1 MKKIKTMLIAIT
13 AVTVM
18 AQSTFAADI
27 PVESYP
33 DNATEES
40 VAIAQ
45 NLIGE
50 ILDEVQNGLG
60 YQPAWCKANNAVFAA
75 VLANETGGYGYADLA
90 AIARNAILQCRDMY
104 LRPEY
109 YAEKESK
116 VKALISDL
124 INEVEIGATDYK
136 TAEKQAYTRIYQTAD
151 PTFNPDTDCVGDF
164 CYWDMPSID
173 SALLTQARK
182 LLKNARSRAE
192 QMSITY
198 NGGFR

>member
-1 MKKIKTMLIAIT
+1 MKKIKIMLITIT

-33 DNATEES
+33 DNATDES

-109 YAEKESK
+109 YAEKENA
-116 VKALISDL
+116 VRALISDL

-136 TAEKQAYTRIYQTAD
+136 TAEKQAYTRIYQTAE
-151 PTFNPDTDCVGDF
+151 PTFNPDTNCVGDF
-164 CYWDMPSID
+164 CYWDIPPID

-192 QMSITY
+192 QITAIQ
-198 NGGFR
+198 

>member
-1 MKKIKTMLIAIT
+1 MKKIIIILCTVIITISAIT
-13 AVTVM
+13 VN
-18 AQSTFAADI
+18 AADI

-40 VAIAQ
+40 VAITQ
-45 NLIGE
+45 NLIGG

-90 AIARNAILQCRDMY
+90 AVARNAILQCRDMY

-109 YAEKESK
+109 YTEKENA
-116 VKALISDL
+116 VRALISDL
-124 INEVEIGATDYK
+124 INAVEIRATDYK
-136 TAEKQAYTRIYQTAD
+136 TAEKQAYIRIYQMAE

-164 CYWDMPSID
+164 CYWDIPAVD
-173 SALLTQARK
+173 GALLTQARK

-192 QMSITY
+192 QITAIQ
-198 NGGFR
+198 

>member
-1 MKKIKTMLIAIT
+1 MKKIKTMLITIT

-18 AQSTFAADI
+18 TQSTFAADI

-33 DNATEES
+33 DNATEKS
-40 VAIAQ
+40 IAVTQ
-45 NLIGE
+45 NLIGG

-75 VLANETGGYGYADLA
+75 VLANETSGYGYADLA
-90 AIARNAILQCRDMY
+90 VVARNAILQCRDMY

-109 YAEKESK
+109 YAEKENA
-116 VKALISDL
+116 VRALISDL
-124 INEVEIGATDYK
+124 INAVEIGATDYK
-136 TAEKQAYTRIYQTAD
+136 TAEKQAYTRIYQTAE

-164 CYWDMPSID
+164 CYWDIPPID

-192 QMSITY
+192 QITAIQ
-198 NGGFR
+198 

>member
-1 MKKIKTMLIAIT
+1 MKKIKTMLITIT

-18 AQSTFAADI
+18 TQSTFAADI

-33 DNATEES
+33 DNATEKS
-40 VAIAQ
+40 IAVTQ
-45 NLIGE
+45 NLIGG

-109 YAEKESK
+109 YAEKENA
-116 VKALISDL
+116 VRALISDL
-124 INEVEIGATDYK
+124 INAVEIGATDYK
-136 TAEKQAYTRIYQTAD
+136 TAEKQAYTRIYQMAE

-164 CYWDMPSID
+164 CYWDIPPID

-192 QMSITY
+192 QITEIQ
-198 NGGFR
+198 

>member
-1 MKKIKTMLIAIT
+1 MKKIKTILITITAIT
-13 AVTVM
+13 VM
-18 AQSTFAADI
+18 TQSTFAADI

-40 VAIAQ
+40 VAIMQ
-45 NLIGE
+45 NLIGG

-75 VLANETGGYGYADLA
+75 VLTNETSGYGYADLA

-109 YAEKESK
+109 YAEKEST

-124 INEVEIGATDYK
+124 ISEVEIGATDYK
-136 TAEKQAYTRIYQTAD
+136 TAEKQAYTRIYQTAE

-164 CYWDMPSID
+164 CYWDMPSVD

-192 QMSITY
+192 QMRVTQ
-198 NGGFR
+198 

>member
-1 MKKIKTMLIAIT
+1 MKKIKTMLITIT
-13 AVTVM
+13 AITVM

-40 VAIAQ
+40 VAITQ
-45 NLIGE
+45 NLIGG

-109 YAEKESK
+109 YAEKENA
-116 VKALISDL
+116 VRALISDL
-124 INEVEIGATDYK
+124 INAVEIGATDYK
-136 TAEKQAYTRIYQTAD
+136 TTEKQAYTRIYQTAE

-164 CYWDMPSID
+164 CYWDIPAVD
-173 SALLTQARK
+173 GALLTQARK
-182 LLKNARSRAE
+182 LLKNARSRAK
-192 QMSITY
+192 QITEIQ
-198 NGGFR
+198 

>member
-1 MKKIKTMLIAIT
+1 MKKIKIMLITIT

-33 DNATEES
+33 DNATDES

-75 VLANETGGYGYADLA
+75 VLANETCGYGYADLA

-109 YAEKESK
+109 YAEKENA
-116 VKALISDL
+116 VRALISDL

-136 TAEKQAYTRIYQTAD
+136 TAEKQAYTRIYQTAE
-151 PTFNPDTDCVGDF
+151 PTFNPDTNCVGDF
-164 CYWDMPSID
+164 CYWDIPPID
-173 SALLTQARK
+173 NALLTQARK

-192 QMSITY
+192 QITAIQ
-198 NGGFR
+198 

>member
-1 MKKIKTMLIAIT
+1 MKKIKIMLITITAIT
-13 AVTVM
+13 VM
-18 AQSTFAADI
+18 TQSTFAADI

-40 VAIAQ
+40 VSITQ
-45 NLIGE
+45 NLIGG

-90 AIARNAILQCRDMY
+90 AVARNAILQCRDMY

-109 YAEKESK
+109 YAEKENA
-116 VKALISDL
+116 VRALISDL

-136 TAEKQAYTRIYQTAD
+136 TAEKQAYTRIYQTAE

-164 CYWDMPSID
+164 CYWDIPAVD
-173 SALLTQARK
+173 GALLTQARK

-192 QMSITY
+192 QITAIQ
-198 NGGFR
+198 

>member
-1 MKKIKTMLIAIT
+1 MKRVKIMLITITAIT
-13 AVTVM
+13 VM
-18 AQSTFAADI
+18 TQSTFAADI

-40 VAIAQ
+40 VAITQ
-45 NLIGE
+45 NLIGG

-60 YQPAWCKANNAVFAA
+60 YQPAWCKANNTVFAA

-109 YAEKESK
+109 YAEKENA
-116 VKALISDL
+116 VRALISDL
-124 INEVEIGATDYK
+124 INAVEIGATDYK
-136 TAEKQAYTRIYQTAD
+136 TAEKQAYTRIYQTAE

-164 CYWDMPSID
+164 CYWDIPPID

-192 QMSITY
+192 QITEIQ
-198 NGGFR
+198 

>member
-1 MKKIKTMLIAIT
+1 MKKIKTMLITITAIT
-13 AVTVM
+13 VM
-18 AQSTFAADI
+18 TQSTFAADI

-33 DNATEES
+33 DNATEKS
-40 VAIAQ
+40 IAVTQ

-90 AIARNAILQCRDMY
+90 AIARNVILQCRDMY

-109 YAEKESK
+109 YAEKENA
-116 VKALISDL
+116 VRALISDL

-136 TAEKQAYTRIYQTAD
+136 TAEKQAYTRIYQTTE

-164 CYWDMPSID
+164 CYWDMPPID

-192 QMSITY
+192 QITEIQ
-198 NGGFR
+198 

>member
-1 MKKIKTMLIAIT
+1 MKKIKTMLITMTAI
-13 AVTVM
+13 TVM

-40 VAIAQ
+40 VAITQ
-45 NLIGE
+45 NLIGG

-75 VLANETGGYGYADLA
+75 VLANETGGYGFADLA

-109 YAEKESK
+109 YTEKENA
-116 VKALISDL
+116 VRALISDL
-124 INEVEIGATDYK
+124 INEVKIGATDYK
-136 TAEKQAYTRIYQTAD
+136 TAEKQAYTRIYQTAE

-164 CYWDMPSID
+164 CYWDMPSVD

-192 QMSITY
+192 PMSITY

>member
-1 MKKIKTMLIAIT
+1 MKKIKTMLITIT
-13 AVTVM
+13 AITVM

-40 VAIAQ
+40 VAIMQ
-45 NLIGE
+45 NLIGG
-50 ILDEVQNGLG
+50 ILDEVQNELG

-90 AIARNAILQCRDMY
+90 AIARNAILQFRDMY

-109 YAEKESK
+109 YAEKENA
-116 VKALISDL
+116 VRALISDL

-136 TAEKQAYTRIYQTAD
+136 TAEKQAYTRIYQTAE

-164 CYWDMPSID
+164 CYWDIPAVD
-173 SALLTQARK
+173 GALLTQARK

-192 QMSITY
+192 QITAIQ
-198 NGGFR
+198 

>member
-1 MKKIKTMLIAIT
+1 MKKLFKTAMVLSLALSFT
-13 AVTVM
+13 TSA
-18 AQSTFAADI
+18 FAADI

-33 DNATEES
+33 DNATDES
-40 VAIAQ
+40 VAITQ
-45 NLIGE
+45 NLIGG
-50 ILDEVQNGLG
+50 ILDEVQNGIG

-109 YAEKESK
+109 YAEKENA
-116 VKALISDL
+116 VRTLISDL
-124 INEVEIGATDYK
+124 INEVESGATDYK
-136 TAEKQAYTRIYQTAD
+136 TAEKQTYTRIYQMAE

-164 CYWDMPSID
+164 CYWDMPPID

-192 QMSITY
+192 QMTEIQ
-198 NGGFR
+198 

>member
-1 MKKIKTMLIAIT
+1 MKKIKTMLITITAIT
-13 AVTVM
+13 VM
-18 AQSTFAADI
+18 TQTTFAADI

-33 DNATEES
+33 DNATEKS
-40 VAIAQ
+40 VAIMQ
-45 NLIGE
+45 NLIGG

-90 AIARNAILQCRDMY
+90 AVARNAILQCRDMY

-109 YAEKESK
+109 YAEKENA
-116 VKALISDL
+116 VRALISDL

-136 TAEKQAYTRIYQTAD
+136 TAEKQAYTRIYQTAE

-164 CYWDMPSID
+164 CYWDIPPID

-192 QMSITY
+192 QMSVTQ
-198 NGGFR
+198 

>member
-1 MKKIKTMLIAIT
+1 MKKVKTMLITITAIT
-13 AVTVM
+13 VM
-18 AQSTFAADI
+18 TQSTFAADI

-45 NLIGE
+45 NLIGG

-109 YAEKESK
+109 YSEKENA
-116 VKALISDL
+116 VRALISDL
-124 INEVEIGATDYK
+124 INAVEIGATDYK
-136 TAEKQAYTRIYQTAD
+136 TAEKQAYTRIYQTAE
-151 PTFNPDTDCVGDF
+151 PTFNPNTDCVGDF
-164 CYWDMPSID
+164 CYWDIPPID

-192 QMSITY
+192 QITAIQ
-198 NGGFR
+198 

>member
-1 MKKIKTMLIAIT
+1 MKKIKIMLITMTAI
-13 AVTVM
+13 TVM

-40 VAIAQ
+40 VAIMQ
-45 NLIGE
+45 NLIGG

-75 VLANETGGYGYADLA
+75 VLANETSGYGYADLA

-104 LRPEY
+104 LRPKY
-109 YAEKESK
+109 YAEKEST
-116 VKALISDL
+116 VRALISDL

-136 TAEKQAYTRIYQTAD
+136 TAEKQAYTRIYQTAE

-164 CYWDMPSID
+164 CYWDIPSVD

-182 LLKNARSRAE
+182 LLKNARLRAE
-192 QMSITY
+192 QMSVTQ
-198 NGGFR
+198 

>member
-1 MKKIKTMLIAIT
+1 MKKVKTMLITITAIT
-13 AVTVM
+13 VM
-18 AQSTFAADI
+18 TQSTFAADI

-45 NLIGE
+45 NLIGG

-90 AIARNAILQCRDMY
+90 AIARNSILQCRDMY

-109 YAEKESK
+109 YAEKENT
-116 VKALISDL
+116 VRVLISDL

-136 TAEKQAYTRIYQTAD
+136 TAEKQAYTRIYQMAE

-164 CYWDMPSID
+164 CYWDIPPID

-192 QMSITY
+192 QITAIQ
-198 NGGFR
+198 

>member
-1 MKKIKTMLIAIT
+1 MKKIKTMLITITAIT
-13 AVTVM
+13 VM
-18 AQSTFAADI
+18 TQSTFAADI

-33 DNATEES
+33 DNATDES

-45 NLIGE
+45 NLIGG

-109 YAEKESK
+109 YAEKGNT
-116 VKALISDL
+116 VRALISDL
-124 INEVEIGATDYK
+124 INAVEIGATDYK
-136 TAEKQAYTRIYQTAD
+136 TAEKQAYTRIYQTAE

-164 CYWDMPSID
+164 CYWDIPPID

-192 QMSITY
+192 QITEIQ
-198 NGGFR
+198 

>member
-1 MKKIKTMLIAIT
+1 MKKIKTMLITITAIT
-13 AVTVM
+13 VM
-18 AQSTFAADI
+18 TQSTFTTDI

-33 DNATEES
+33 DNATEKS
-40 VAIAQ
+40 IAVTQ
-45 NLIGE
+45 NLIGG

-90 AIARNAILQCRDMY
+90 AVARNAILQCRDMY

-109 YAEKESK
+109 YAEKENA
-116 VKALISDL
+116 VRVLISDL

-136 TAEKQAYTRIYQTAD
+136 TAEKQAYTRIYQTAE

-164 CYWDMPSID
+164 CYWDIPAVD
-173 SALLTQARK
+173 GALLTQARK

-192 QMSITY
+192 QITAIQ
-198 NGGFR
+198 

>member
-1 MKKIKTMLIAIT
+1 MKKIKIMLITITAIT
-13 AVTVM
+13 VM
-18 AQSTFAADI
+18 TQSTFAADI

-40 VAIAQ
+40 VSITQ
-45 NLIGE
+45 NLIGG

-90 AIARNAILQCRDMY
+90 AIARNAILQFRDMY

-109 YAEKESK
+109 YAEKENA
-116 VKALISDL
+116 VRALISDL

-136 TAEKQAYTRIYQTAD
+136 TAEKQAYTRIYQTAE

-164 CYWDMPSID
+164 CYWDIPAVD
-173 SALLTQARK
+173 GALLTQARK

-192 QMSITY
+192 QITAIQ
-198 NGGFR
+198 

>member
-1 MKKIKTMLIAIT
+1 MKKSLKTAMVLSLALSFT
-13 AVTVM
+13 TSA
-18 AQSTFAADI
+18 FAADI

-33 DNATEES
+33 DNATDES
-40 VAIAQ
+40 VAITQ
-45 NLIGE
+45 NLIGG

-109 YAEKESK
+109 YAEKENT
-116 VKALISDL
+116 VRALISDL
-124 INEVEIGATDYK
+124 INEVENGATDYK
-136 TAEKQAYTRIYQTAD
+136 TAEKQAYIRIYQMAE

-164 CYWDMPSID
+164 CYWDMPPID

-192 QMSITY
+192 QITAMQ
-198 NGGFR
+198 

>member
-1 MKKIKTMLIAIT
+1 MKKIKTMLLTITAIT
-13 AVTVM
+13 VM
-18 AQSTFAADI
+18 TQSVFADDI

-33 DNATEES
+33 DNATDES
-40 VAIAQ
+40 VAITQ
-45 NLIGE
+45 NLIGG

-60 YQPAWCKANNAVFAA
+60 YQLAWCKANNAVFAA

-109 YAEKESK
+109 YAEKETA
-116 VKALISDL
+116 VRALISDL
-124 INEVEIGATDYK
+124 INAVEIGATDYK
-136 TAEKQAYTRIYQTAD
+136 AAEKQAYTRIYQTAE

-164 CYWDMPSID
+164 CYWDMPPID

-192 QMSITY
+192 QITEIQ
-198 NGGFR
+198 

>member
-1 MKKIKTMLIAIT
+1 MKKFKTMLLSIT
-13 AVTVM
+13 VITVM
-18 AQSTFAADI
+18 AQSVFAADI

-33 DNATEES
+33 DNATDES
-40 VAIAQ
+40 VAITQ
-45 NLIGE
+45 NLIGG
-50 ILDEVQNGLG
+50 ILDEVLNGLG

-109 YAEKESK
+109 YSEKENA
-116 VKALISDL
+116 VRALISDL
-124 INEVEIGATDYK
+124 INAVEIGATDYK
-136 TAEKQAYTRIYQTAD
+136 TAEKQAYTRIYQTAE
-151 PTFNPDTDCVGDF
+151 PTFNPNTDCVGDF
-164 CYWDMPSID
+164 CYWDIPPID

-192 QMSITY
+192 QITAIQ
-198 NGGFR
+198 